1 MRHISKKPFQKTAPK
16 PATKPVLK
24 PAPKAAAPAPADVQ
38 PEAQPEAQPEQP
50 IDPLA
55 PVEVALEP
63 QDATVVQLAS
73 ERLQNAQL
81 HLQNRQNELN
91 SLLGQVRAKYEES
104 GKYVMSS
111 IDLGKATIVRALS
124 PT

>member
-16 PATKPVLK
+16 PAAKAT
-24 PAPKAAAPAPADVQ
+24 PKAAAPADVQ
-38 PEAQPEAQPEQP
+38 PEVQPEQP

-63 QDATVVQLAS
+63 QDATIVQLAS

-91 SLLGQVRAKYEES
+91 SLLGQVRAKYEEG
-104 GKYVMSS
+104 GKYTMSS

>member
-1 MRHISKKPFQKTAPK
+1 MRHINPKKPFKK
-16 PATKPVLK
+16 S
-24 PAPKAAAPAPADVQ
+24 APKAVEVQ
-38 PEAQPEAQPEQP
+38 PEPQPEPVAELAPV
-50 IDPLA
+50 DPFA

-63 QDATVVQLAS
+63 QDATIVQLAS

-91 SLLGQVRAKYEES
+91 NLLGQVRAKYEEA
-104 GKYVMSS
+104 GKYTMSS
-111 IDLGKATIVRALS
+111 IDLSKATVVRALR